1 MSSEV
6 AGGSGESPVTHK
18 TGAKA
23 VVMQFVKEFQGDD
36 LAGMAAE
43 IAYHLIF
50 AIPPLIILVVMA
62 AALVNQYSH
71 LDVVSNLQQFVD
83 KRAPAD
89 LASVLDSVVGNAV
102 GKVGGGVASIGAALT
117 AILAL
122 WSGSNGVSSFMKAFN
137 RAYDVDEAR
146 PFIRKKLLALGLTLA
161 MILVVIIA
169 FALFVFGHQLG
180 SWIAN
185 QVGLSNAFSTGWDV
199 GRWPVA
205 IFFVMVLLSALYY
218 LGPNV
223 DQRFRWVSL
232 GSVVATLLWIAAVF
246 GFKLY
251 LDLSNP
257 GSTYGAFG
265 GLVVLLFFL
274 YITSLVFL
282 VGAELNA
289 VLEHRFE
296 HDLSESPASH
306 IEVINDDALPREARV
321 GNASGVAHLE
331 ASTTP
336 DALAS
341 SQAGSGAAI
350 GAGGDVEPPT
360 QAPAP
365 RERRDLSI
373 LLAGFTAAGVAGALG
388 WLAGRRR
395 PHQR

>member
-1 MSSEV
+1 MSSNV
-6 AGGSGESPVTHK
+6 ADGSGESPATRK

-23 VVMQFVKEFQGDD
+23 LAMQFAKEFQTDD

-71 LDVVSNLQQFVD
+71 LDVVSNLQHFVD

-89 LASVLDSVVGNAV
+89 LASVVDSVIGNAV

-117 AILAL
+117 AIIAL

-137 RAYDVDEAR
+137 RAYDVNEAR

-161 MILVVIIA
+161 LILVVIIA

-180 SWIAN
+180 TWIAN
-185 QVGLSNAFSTGWDV
+185 QVGLSSAFSTGWDV

-205 IFFVMVLLSALYY
+205 ILFIMILLSSLYY

-223 DQRFRWVSL
+223 DQKFRWVSL
-232 GSVVATLLWIAAVF
+232 GSIVATLLWIGAVF

-282 VGAELNA
+282 AGAELNA
-289 VLEHRFE
+289 VIEQGFE
-296 HDLSESPASH
+296 HDLAEVTATTIEVMDDSESRQDIRLDLASFAP
-306 IEVINDDALPREARV
+306 EVGGSTP
-321 GNASGVAHLE
+321 SGVPVLGPE
-331 ASTTP
+331 
-336 DALAS
+336 
-341 SQAGSGAAI
+341 GSAPVI
-350 GAGGDVEPPT
+350 GAGDNGEPSKLAH
-360 QAPAP
+360 APQG
-365 RERRDLSI
+365 RRNLGV
-373 LLAGFTAAGVAGALG
+373 LLAGFGVVGAAGTLG
-388 WLAGRRR
+388 WFFGRRR
-395 PHQR
+395 PRQE